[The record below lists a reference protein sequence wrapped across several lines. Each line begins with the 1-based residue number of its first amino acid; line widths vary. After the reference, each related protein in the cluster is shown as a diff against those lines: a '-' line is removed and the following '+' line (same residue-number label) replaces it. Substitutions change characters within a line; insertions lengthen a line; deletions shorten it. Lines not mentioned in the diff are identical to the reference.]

1 MIDVLMST
9 YNGARFLGAQ
19 IESVLDQDHRDFR
32 LLVRDDGSTDETVE
46 ILQKYAATDPRIKIV
61 EDGHGNLRAFA
72 SFMKLVERSDAP
84 YFMYADQDDVWLP
97 GRISKLLAAIK
108 AVEAES
114 GPDTP
119 AVVFSD
125 LAIADEDLN
134 VIGPSLWQFQQ
145 FDPNISRNWKH
156 LLAQNVVL
164 GCAMIANA
172 AARKISLPYRLHDM
186 PHDQWVAVNAS
197 RYGRI
202 EFIRDATIL
211 YRQHGD
217 NHSGAN
223 SFRLSYALERLP
235 GLRLRLSEY
244 RNAARIFEDV
254 SVAELLWYKLR
265 LNFRRFRTR
274 DRF

>member
-9 YNGARFLGAQ
+9 YNGARFLEAQ
-19 IESVLDQDHRDFR
+19 IDSILDQDHRDIR
-32 LLVRDDGSTDETVE
+32 LLIRDDGSTDRTLE
-46 ILQKYAATDPRIKIV
+46 IVQKYAAGDPRVFIV
-61 EDGHGNLRAFA
+61 KDNFGNLRAFR

-97 GRISKLLAAIK
+97 DRVSRMHGAIGSI
-108 AVEAES
+108 EAEAGS
-114 GPDTP
+114 DVP

-125 LAIADEDLN
+125 LAVASEDLD
-134 VIGPSLWQFQQ
+134 VIDPSLWHFQQ

-172 AARKISLPYRLHDM
+172 AARKISLPYKLPDM

-202 EFIRDATIL
+202 DFIREATIL

-223 SFRLSYALERLP
+223 NFRLSYALERLP
-235 GLRLRLSEY
+235 GLSRRFSEY
-244 RNAARIFEDV
+244 RNASRVFEGV
-254 SVAELLWYKLR
+254 SVAELLFNKLR

>member
-9 YNGARFLGAQ
+9 YNGARFLEAQ
-19 IESVLDQDHRDFR
+19 IDSILAQDHRDIR
-32 LLVRDDGSTDETVE
+32 LLVRDDGSTDETRE
-46 ILQKYAATDPRIKIV
+46 IVKRYAGKDHRVKLV
-61 EDGHGNLRAFA
+61 EDNHGNLRAFR
-72 SFMKLVERSDAP
+72 SFMKLVEVSDAP

-97 GRISKLLAAIK
+97 NRISKMLAAIRSI
-108 AVEAES
+108 EAES
-114 GPDTP
+114 GSNTP

-125 LAIADEDLN
+125 LTIVDEDLN
-134 VIGPSLWQFQQ
+134 VVDPSLWHFQQ

-172 AARKISLPYRLHDM
+172 AARKISLPYRLPDM
-186 PHDQWVAVNAS
+186 PHDQWVALKAS

-202 EFIRDATIL
+202 EFIREATIL

-235 GLRLRLSEY
+235 GLRHRFTEY
-244 RNAARIFEDV
+244 RNAARVFEGV
-254 SVAELLWYKLR
+254 SVAELLWNKLR